1 MMRWIAMRIVPGML
15 LGALSSTVFAQAWPA
30 KPVRLMVTKAARSA
44 TDTVSRYYA
53 DKLG

>member
-1 MMRWIAMRIVPGML
+1 MKRRLAMRIVPVVP
-15 LGALSSTVFAQAWPA
+15 LGTASFTAFAQAWPA